1 LTLFFSLFPASQGA
15 AETTLPSALPVAF
28 DYQRLLEGCL
38 ARDAESARLILERD
52 RTALELERYAQENGL
67 TFTLSSGDAV
77 FTFSP
82 GGLSVSAKPGIEL
95 ALPGPGNPG
104 LNLAAPVQSRQ
115 GNPVELGVD
124 LSLTALVAGGRPE
137 LRRTGALERERAFVT
152 AQRDLEFRRFAAEEA
167 FCRRI
172 KELLSHRDAMLE
184 ARRRLLEA
192 AYELERR
199 RAGAY
204 SGVVLKTAEL
214 EYRGKERE
222 LREAERTLDS
232 ARRDFAELCGIPEA
246 RAPENIPDEPLLP
259 ASSFDPALLRETEQA
274 RWTYQQNNRIRRAQ
288 NQPITLETRTG
299 YSWRQSGAAPLGSAP
314 AGSSL
319 NAGAG
324 LSVGGISVSAGIAV
338 PLARPSEPSLSFSVR
353 WNPAGGFLS
362 RLDRQI
368 RALEAQRELQAI
380 DGGERLYRDLVA
392 EYDRKKADLEWQK
405 ETYAEEAE
413 LYRINVGELDIWLK
427 RGVIRESDYANARTN
442 YLLAV
447 NRVQRAR
454 IDRRLYNLE
463 LRGRFI
469 GAGK

>member
-1 LTLFFSLFPASQGA
+1 
-15 AETTLPSALPVAF
+15 
-28 DYQRLLEGCL
+28 
-38 ARDAESARLILERD
+38 
-52 RTALELERYAQENGL
+52 
-67 TFTLSSGDAV
+67 
-77 FTFSP
+77 
-82 GGLSVSAKPGIEL
+82 
-95 ALPGPGNPG
+95 
-104 LNLAAPVQSRQ
+104 
-115 GNPVELGVD
+115 
-124 LSLTALVAGGRPE
+124 
-137 LRRTGALERERAFVT
+137 
-152 AQRDLEFRRFAAEEA
+152 
-167 FCRRI
+167 
-172 KELLSHRDAMLE
+172 MLE

-192 AYELERR
+192 AYELERK

-222 LREAERTLDS
+222 LREAERALDS

-246 RAPENIPDEPLLP
+246 RAPENIPDDPPLS
-259 ASSFDPALLRETEQA
+259 ASSFDPLLFRETEQA
-274 RWTYQQNNRIRRAQ
+274 RWTYQQNNLVRQAQ
-288 NQPITLETRTG
+288 DQPITLESRVG
-299 YSWRQSGAAPLGSAP
+299 YSWRQSNAAYPGAAPVGSVP

-319 NAGAG
+319 NAGAS
-324 LSVGGISVSAGIAV
+324 LTLGGISASAGIAV
-338 PLARPSEPSLSFSVR
+338 PLAKPDEPSLSFSVR
-353 WNPAGGFLS
+353 WNPTGGFFS

-368 RALEAQRELQAI
+368 RALEARRELLAI
-380 DGGERLYRDLVA
+380 SGAERQYRDLVA

-413 LYRINVGELDIWLK
+413 LYRLNVEELELWLK

-469 GAGK
+469 GTGK